1 MISRRSLRSEALVLG
16 TLDAAA
22 ANDLGRS
29 AGLTLVPTTMER
41 LGAEGQR
48 HSLLLMAEPASA
60 EQRSVL
66 ADLREVNPALVVFE
80 LTDLGHPAGA
90 EETLVDGIFAWP
102 TDRASLIKELQA
114 RVRSEERRAG
124 WLGPLLI
131 FAAGFGSVLLLWHLV
146 TVTRLSPPYILPGPG
161 AVWAEFAERPGS
173 FLFHTGVTAGEALI
187 GFILGNALGF
197 LTALLLHRVKRLRPV
212 SLAGLTGLQAIP
224 IMALAPLL
232 VVWFGTGAA
241 AKVLMAAIVCYFPVV
256 SNTLGAFSS
265 VDRDL
270 VSLFRFHRAS
280 YWDTLTRL
288 LLPASIP
295 ALAAGLRI
303 SGGLAVVGA
312 IVAEFTGADRGLG
325 YLLLNLTYRL
335 ETAGLFV
342 AIICSAALGIAFA
355 NLPGLILS
363 ATYATHRNRRL
374 Q

>member
-1 MISRRSLRSEALVLG
+1 MISRRSRRPEALVLG
-16 TLDAAA
+16 TLNAGAAK
-22 ANDLGRS
+22 DLGHS
-29 AGLTLVPTTMER
+29 VGLTLVPTTMER
-41 LGAEGQR
+41 LGAVGQR
-48 HSLLLMAEPASA
+48 HSLLLVADPPTA

-66 ADLREVNPALVVFE
+66 ADLRDVNPALVVLE
-80 LTDLGHPAGA
+80 LSGPGQAAGA
-90 EETLVDGIFAWP
+90 AESLVDGRFAWP
-102 TDRASLIKELQA
+102 ADRALLIAELEA
-114 RVRSEERRAG
+114 RSRPEERPGLLWPVLILIAG
-124 WLGPLLI
+124 VGI
-131 FAAGFGSVLLLWHLV
+131 VLLLWHLV
-146 TVTRLSPPYILPGPG
+146 TVTRLSPPYILPGPA
-161 AVWAEFAERPGS
+161 AVWAAFAERPEN
-173 FLFHTGVTAGEALI
+173 FLFHSGVTALEALI
-187 GFILGNALGF
+187 GFMLGNALGF
-197 LTALLLHRVKRLRPV
+197 LTALLLHRVERLRPV

-270 VSLFRFHRAS
+270 VSLFRFHRAN

-342 AIICSAALGIAFA
+342 AIICSAVLGIAFA

-363 ATYATHRNRRL
+363 ATYTTHRKRRL
-374 Q
+374 R